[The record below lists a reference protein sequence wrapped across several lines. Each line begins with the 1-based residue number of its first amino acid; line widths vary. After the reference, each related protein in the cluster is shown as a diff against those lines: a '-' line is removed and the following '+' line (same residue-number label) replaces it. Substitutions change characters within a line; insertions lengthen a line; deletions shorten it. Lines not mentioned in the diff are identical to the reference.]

1 MNNDKLFDL
10 ISESLGVEKDKII
23 PQSDF
28 YNDFNADKF
37 EVADL
42 IVKVQQMYRFEINEA
57 DYPEIQ
63 RVGDLLRIIEEN
75 SDEI

>member
-23 PQSDF
+23 PESDF

-42 IVKVQQMYRFEINEA
+42 IVKVQQMYHFEINEA

-63 RVGDLLRIIEEN
+63 KVGDLLRIIEEN

>member
-10 ISESLGVEKDKII
+10 ISESLGVEKDKIT
-23 PQSDF
+23 PQADF
-28 YNDFNADKF
+28 YNDFNADKL

-42 IVKVQQMYRFEINEA
+42 IVKVQQIYRFEINEA
-57 DYPEIQ
+57 DYPSIQ